1 MGKPDLLELVKA
13 GIVISRSGVVPW
25 IDRLPADVRKELDG
39 VRRWFRSEGRTR
51 KIPIKSVARSIAAQL
66 KARKLRCP
74 TAQTV
79 EVWLRKKD

>member
-1 MGKPDLLELVKA
+1 MGKPALLELVKA
-13 GIVISRSGVVPW
+13 GIVISRCGVVPW

-39 VRRWFRSEGRTR
+39 VRRWFRSEGRE
-51 KIPIKSVARSIAAQL
+51 KGIPIKSVARSVAAQL